1 MEGRTMGRVIVLG
14 SLNVDLEVH
23 VQAMPAVGEKV
34 MGESLMRFAGG
45 KGGNQAVA
53 ARATGADVIM
63 VGSVG
68 DDDAGR
74 QYLNRL
80 AALDIGL
87 EVTRQP
93 GTPTGHA
100 LILTDTRGAN
110 RIVVIQAANL
120 HIEHRPLRPLGKL
133 DPERDVFLTQT
144 EIAPDD
150 VADAVRYVTERGLRV
165 VLQLSPYVTLPDD
178 VIAVADPLIIHEA
191 DVSRLQATGA
201 TPKSL
206 LVTRG
211 KHGVTWDG
219 VEQSGEL
226 VPQQEVVDTIGAG
239 DAFVGTLAGALAQG
253 KDRVAAVADAQAAA
267 AKNVRRYGAQ
277 PNPRL

>member
-1 MEGRTMGRVIVLG
+1 MGRVIVLG

-23 VQAMPAVGEKV
+23 VPAMPSIGEKV
-34 MGESLMRFAGG
+34 MGDRLMRFAGG

-53 ARATGADVIM
+53 AKAAGADVIM

-80 AALDIGL
+80 AALNIGL
-87 EVTRQP
+87 EVARQP

-100 LILTDTRGAN
+100 LIITDPKGNN
-110 RIVVIQAANL
+110 RLVVIPAANL
-120 HIEHRPLRPLGKL
+120 HIEYRPLRPLGKL
-133 DPERDVFLTQT
+133 DASRDILLTQS
-144 EIAPDD
+144 EIAPDTL
-150 VADAVRYVTERGLRV
+150 ADAVRYVTERGLRAII
-165 VLQLSPYVTLPDD
+165 QLSPYVDLPDD
-178 VIAVADPLIIHEA
+178 VIAAADPMIIHEA
-191 DVSRLQATGA
+191 NVSLLQSTGA
-201 TPKSL
+201 KPKSL

-211 KHGVTWDG
+211 KYGVTWDG
-219 VEQSGEL
+219 VEYSGEI
-226 VPQQEVVDTIGAG
+226 VAPENVVDTIGAG

-253 KDRVAAVADAQAAA
+253 KDRDTAVKLALAASAAS
-267 AKNVRRYGAQ
+267 VRRFGAQ

>member
-1 MEGRTMGRVIVLG
+1 MGRVIVLG

-23 VQAMPAVGEKV
+23 VPAMPSSGEKV
-34 MGESLMRFAGG
+34 MGDRLMRFAGG

-80 AALDIGL
+80 AALDVGL
-87 EVTRQP
+87 EVARQP

-100 LILTDTRGAN
+100 LILTDPSGAN

-120 HIEHRPLRPLGKL
+120 HIEYRPLRPLGKL
-133 DPERDVFLTQT
+133 DPARDLFLTQT
-144 EIAPDD
+144 EIAPDTLS
-150 VADAVRYVTERGLRV
+150 DAVRYVTERGVRAIINV
-165 VLQLSPYVTLPDD
+165 SPYVDLPDD
-178 VIAVADPLIIHEA
+178 VIAAADPMIIHQA
-191 DVSRLQATGA
+191 DVSLLEATGA
-201 TPKSL
+201 KPKSL

-211 KHGVTWDG
+211 KAGITWDG
-219 VEQSGEL
+219 VDYSGEM
-226 VPQQEVVDTIGAG
+226 VPDPEVVDTIGAG

-253 KDRVAAVADAQAAA
+253 RDRRAAVTQALAAA
-267 AKNVRRYGAQ
+267 VVTVRRYGAQ
-277 PNPRL
+277 ANPRL